1 MCLDRLGA
9 LWIRIFAEI
18 SRADFY
24 EKIEEMKI
32 FTKKGRKAEIMR
44 WESRSA

>member
-9 LWIRIFAEI
+9 LRVRILAEI

-24 EKIEEMKI
+24 EEIEEMKM

-44 WESRSA
+44 WGYRSA